1 MINKFIMS
9 EIIDAIMACFDGKLQ
24 KMLVNPSQILT
35 HNPLQVD
42 FNNRFFYYF
51 TQVGNHLGKVE

>member
-1 MINKFIMS
+1 MS